1 MVNDKK
7 IKETMQ
13 KLAMEA
19 NNYIIDVTLY
29 NPTAY
34 SDSIIEKVLSL
45 AEELK
50 QLYKTNK

>member
-7 IKETMQ
+7 IEETML
-13 KLAMEA
+13 KLSKEA
-19 NNYIIDVTLY
+19 KKYVIEVTAL

-34 SDSIIEKVLSL
+34 SDRIIENVLSL

-50 QLYKTNK
+50 QLYETNK

>member
-7 IKETMQ
+7 IEETML
-13 KLAMEA
+13 KLAKQAKKYVIE
-19 NNYIIDVTLY
+19 VTTL

-34 SDSIIEKVLSL
+34 SDSIIEEVLAT

-50 QLYKTNK
+50 QLYETNK